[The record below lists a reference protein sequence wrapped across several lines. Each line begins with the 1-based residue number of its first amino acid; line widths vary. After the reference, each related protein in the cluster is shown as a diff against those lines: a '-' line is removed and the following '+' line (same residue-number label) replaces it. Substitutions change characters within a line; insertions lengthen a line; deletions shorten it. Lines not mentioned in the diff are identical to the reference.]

1 MRPGLCSRM
10 AGMELDGTA
19 RAFGDRGGAAGTGI
33 RGSRRSH
40 SCRQAE
46 FSIVRLAGDS
56 ILRCWSIAHRSRWC
70 TGPTHSAPRM
80 FTRGVRDRTTLCIAT
95 THMAFT
101 RDQEPHEERST
112 LARLEALG
120 ADLAGP
126 TAAVEV
132 DSTAVEGFTA
142 EEVLRAV
149 QEVTNS

>member
-1 MRPGLCSRM
+1 MV
-10 AGMELDGTA
+10 GMERDGTA
-19 RAFGDRGGAAGTGI
+19 RTFGDRGGAAGTGI
-33 RGSRRSH
+33 PGSRRSH

-46 FSIVRLAGDS
+46 FSTARLAGDS
-56 ILRCWSIAHRSRWC
+56 IRRYWSTAHRSRWC
-70 TGPTHSAPRM
+70 AGPIHSAPRM

-101 RDQEPHEERST
+101 QDREPHEERST

-132 DSTAVEGFTA
+132 ASTAAEGFAA

-149 QEVTNS
+149 